1 MIRKDYILKEI
12 QKLHLLM
19 AKILG
24 LRTEGRNLEALDMLD
39 HHIAAESGLALEDI
53 MDMDEQQLID
63 EIKETVDLKLVDYTI
78 LAETTYVAAEIKKDE
93 GDIDAALNLFAK
105 SLILF
110 NYVTLEERTVSFE
123 REQKIANISQ
133 HIQELKDLAH

>member
-12 QKLHLLM
+12 QKLHLLI
-19 AKILG
+19 AKVLG
-24 LRTEGRNLEALDMLD
+24 LKTEGRNLEALDMLD
-39 HHIAAESGLALEDI
+39 QYISAESGLALEDV

-63 EIKETVDLKLVDYTI
+63 EIKETVDLKLVEYSI

-93 GDIDAALNLFAK
+93 GDIDGALNLFAK

-110 NYVTLEERTVSFE
+110 DYVTLEERTVSFE
-123 REQKIANISQ
+123 REQKIANINQ
-133 HIQELKDLAH
+133 YIQELKDLAR